1 MYSED
6 ACILLKE
13 SLQQSELALAES
25 EKAGKTAEFNLSL
38 QAAQHEKV
46 VAALR
51 REVAS
56 LQFGPE
62 LRSTLADLE
71 EKNRE
76 MDDLLRAKC
85 QEIEEYD
92 DRILE

>member
-1 MYSED
+1 M
-6 ACILLKE
+6 LLKE
-13 SLQQSELALAES
+13 SLQQSELSLAES
-25 EKAGKTAEFNLSL
+25 EKASKAAEFNLTL
-38 QAAQHEKV
+38 QATQHEKV

-51 REVAS
+51 REISS
-56 LQFGPE
+56 LQSGPE
-62 LRSTLADLE
+62 LRSALADLE
-71 EKNRE
+71 ERNRE